1 MQMKSVLKRNNY
13 NITFLCCAICLI
25 LGVVF
30 YDYIPTN
37 KVIPSTVEPYTTSNT
52 IKEKEINQEITEF
65 QKQTIVMEITDSDLK
80 IHKQERSYDSGKINP
95 FAKSSSG
102 TTNTEN
108 GGGNTTGNTN
118 QNPDSK
124 DYFFNNQSGLK

>member
-1 MQMKSVLKRNNY
+1 MKSVLKE
-13 NITFLCCAICLI
+13 IIIILLLCCAICLI

-37 KVIPSTVEPYTTSNT
+37 KVIPSTVEPYTKSNT
-52 IKEKEINQEITEF
+52 IKEEINQEITEF

>member
-1 MQMKSVLKRNNY
+1 MKSVLKE
-13 NITFLCCAICLI
+13 IIIILLLCCAICLI

-52 IKEKEINQEITEF
+52 IKEEINQEITEF

-124 DYFFNNQSGLK
+124 DYFFNNQSSLK

>member
-1 MQMKSVLKRNNY
+1 MKSILKE
-13 NITFLCCAICLI
+13 IIIILLLCCAICLI

-37 KVIPSTVEPYTTSNT
+37 KVIPSTVEAYKTSNK
-52 IKEKEINQEITEF
+52 IKEEIDEEITEF

-80 IHKQERSYDSGKINP
+80 LHKQEKSYDSGKINP

-102 TTNTEN
+102 TTNTDN
-108 GGGNTTGNTN
+108 GNGNTIGNTN
-118 QNPDSK
+118 ENPDSK
-124 DYFFNNQSGLK
+124 DYFFNNQGLK

>member
-1 MQMKSVLKRNNY
+1 MKSVLKE
-13 NITFLCCAICLI
+13 IIIILLLCCAICLI

-52 IKEKEINQEITEF
+52 IKEEINQEITEF

-102 TTNTEN
+102 TTNTEKDDK
-108 GGGNTTGNTN
+108 NTTGDTN

>member
-1 MQMKSVLKRNNY
+1 MKSVLKE
-13 NITFLCCAICLI
+13 IIIILLLCCAICLI

-52 IKEKEINQEITEF
+52 IKEEINQEITEF

-102 TTNTEN
+102 TTNTEK
-108 GGGNTTGNTN
+108 G
-118 QNPDSK
+118 DK
-124 DYFFNNQSGLK
+124 RLCHAW

>member
-1 MQMKSVLKRNNY
+1 MKSVLKE
-13 NITFLCCAICLI
+13 IIIILLLCCAICLI

-52 IKEKEINQEITEF
+52 IKEEIIQEITEF

>member
-1 MQMKSVLKRNNY
+1 MKSVLKE
-13 NITFLCCAICLI
+13 IIIILLLCCAICLI

-52 IKEKEINQEITEF
+52 IKEEINQEITEF
-65 QKQTIVMEITDSDLK
+65 QKQTIVMEITDSNLK

-102 TTNTEN
+102 TTNTEK
-108 GGGNTTGNTN
+108 GDKNTTGDTN

>member
-1 MQMKSVLKRNNY
+1 M
-13 NITFLCCAICLI
+13 I

-52 IKEKEINQEITEF
+52 IKEEINQEITEF

-102 TTNTEN
+102 TTNTEK
-108 GGGNTTGNTN
+108 GDKNTTGDTN

>member
-1 MQMKSVLKRNNY
+1 MKSVLKE
-13 NITFLCCAICLI
+13 IIIILLLCCAICLI

-52 IKEKEINQEITEF
+52 IKEEINQEITEF
-65 QKQTIVMEITDSDLK
+65 QKQTIVMEITDLDLK

>member
-1 MQMKSVLKRNNY
+1 MKSVLKE
-13 NITFLCCAICLI
+13 IIIILLLCCAICLI

-52 IKEKEINQEITEF
+52 IKEEINQEITEF
-65 QKQTIVMEITDSDLK
+65 PKQTIVMEITDSDLK

>member
-1 MQMKSVLKRNNY
+1 MKSILKE
-13 NITFLCCAICLI
+13 IIIILLLCCAICLI

-52 IKEKEINQEITEF
+52 IKEEINQEITEF

-108 GGGNTTGNTN
+108 GGGNTTENTN

>member
-1 MQMKSVLKRNNY
+1 MKSVLKE
-13 NITFLCCAICLI
+13 IIIILLLCCAICLI

-52 IKEKEINQEITEF
+52 IKEEINQEITEF

-118 QNPDSK
+118 QNLDSK

>member
-1 MQMKSVLKRNNY
+1 MKSVLKE
-13 NITFLCCAICLI
+13 IIIILLLCCAICLI

-52 IKEKEINQEITEF
+52 IKEEINQ
-65 QKQTIVMEITDSDLK
+65 EITDSDLK

-118 QNPDSK
+118 QNPDSI
-124 DYFFNNQSGLK
+124 DYFFINQSGLK

>member
-1 MQMKSVLKRNNY
+1 MKSVLKE
-13 NITFLCCAICLI
+13 IIIILLLCCAICLI

-52 IKEKEINQEITEF
+52 IKEEINQEITEF

-102 TTNTEN
+102 TTNTEK
-108 GGGNTTGNTN
+108 GDKNTTGDTN

-124 DYFFNNQSGLK
+124 DYFFNNQNGLK

>member
-1 MQMKSVLKRNNY
+1 MKSVLKE
-13 NITFLCCAICLI
+13 IIIILLLCCAICLI

-52 IKEKEINQEITEF
+52 IKEEINQEITEF

-124 DYFFNNQSGLK
+124 DYSFNNQSGLK

>member
-1 MQMKSVLKRNNY
+1 MKSVLKE
-13 NITFLCCAICLI
+13 IIIILLLCCAICLI

-52 IKEKEINQEITEF
+52 IKEEINQEITEF

-102 TTNTEN
+102 TTNTEK
-108 GGGNTTGNTN
+108 GDKNTTGDTN

-124 DYFFNNQSGLK
+124 DYFFNNIKKVV

>member
-1 MQMKSVLKRNNY
+1 MKSVLKE
-13 NITFLCCAICLI
+13 IIIILLLCCAICLI

-52 IKEKEINQEITEF
+52 IKEEINQEITEF

>member
-1 MQMKSVLKRNNY
+1 MKSVLKE
-13 NITFLCCAICLI
+13 IIIILLLCCAICLI

-52 IKEKEINQEITEF
+52 IKEEINQEITEF

-108 GGGNTTGNTN
+108 GGGNTTGNTK

>member
-1 MQMKSVLKRNNY
+1 MKSVLKE
-13 NITFLCCAICLI
+13 IIIILLLCCAICLI

-52 IKEKEINQEITEF
+52 IKEEINQEITEF

-108 GGGNTTGNTN
+108 GVGNTTGNTN

>member
-1 MQMKSVLKRNNY
+1 MKSVLKE
-13 NITFLCCAICLI
+13 IIIILLLCCAICLI

-37 KVIPSTVEPYTTSNT
+37 KVIPSKVEPYTTSNT
-52 IKEKEINQEITEF
+52 IKEEINQEITEF

>member
-1 MQMKSVLKRNNY
+1 MKSVLKE
-13 NITFLCCAICLI
+13 IIIILLLCCAICLI

-52 IKEKEINQEITEF
+52 IKEEINQEITEF

-124 DYFFNNQSGLK
+124 DYFPNNQSGLK

>member
-1 MQMKSVLKRNNY
+1 MKSVLKE
-13 NITFLCCAICLI
+13 IIIILLLCCAICLI

-52 IKEKEINQEITEF
+52 IKEEINQEITEF

-102 TTNTEN
+102 TTNTEI

>member
-1 MQMKSVLKRNNY
+1 MKSVLKE
-13 NITFLCCAICLI
+13 IIIILLLCCAICLI

-52 IKEKEINQEITEF
+52 IKEEINQEITEF

-102 TTNTEN
+102 TTNTEK
-108 GGGNTTGNTN
+108 GDKNTTGDTN

-124 DYFFNNQSGLK
+124 DYFVNNQSGLK

>member
-1 MQMKSVLKRNNY
+1 MKSVLKE
-13 NITFLCCAICLI
+13 IIIILLLCCAICLI

-52 IKEKEINQEITEF
+52 IKEVINQEITEF

>member
-1 MQMKSVLKRNNY
+1 MKSVLKE
-13 NITFLCCAICLI
+13 IIIILLLCCAICLI

-52 IKEKEINQEITEF
+52 IKEEINQEITEF

-124 DYFFNNQSGLK
+124 DYFVNNQSGLK

>member
-1 MQMKSVLKRNNY
+1 MKSVLKE
-13 NITFLCCAICLI
+13 IIIILLLCCAICLI

-52 IKEKEINQEITEF
+52 IKEEINQEITEF
-65 QKQTIVMEITDSDLK
+65 QKQTIVMEITASDLK

-124 DYFFNNQSGLK
+124 DYFFNIHSVLN

>member
-1 MQMKSVLKRNNY
+1 MKSVLKE
-13 NITFLCCAICLI
+13 IIIILLLCCAICLI

-52 IKEKEINQEITEF
+52 IKEEINQEITEF

-102 TTNTEN
+102 TTNTEKGN
-108 GGGNTTGNTN
+108 KNTTGDTN

>member
-1 MQMKSVLKRNNY
+1 MKSVLKE
-13 NITFLCCAICLI
+13 IIIILLLCCAICLI

-52 IKEKEINQEITEF
+52 IKEEINQEITEF

-124 DYFFNNQSGLK
+124 DYCFNNQSGLK

>member
-1 MQMKSVLKRNNY
+1 MKSILKE
-13 NITFLCCAICLI
+13 IIIILLLCCAICLI

-37 KVIPSTVEPYTTSNT
+37 KVIPSTVEAYKTSNT
-52 IKEKEINQEITEF
+52 IKEEIDEEITEF

-80 IHKQERSYDSGKINP
+80 LHKQEKSYDSGKINP

-102 TTNTEN
+102 TTNTDN
-108 GGGNTTGNTN
+108 GNGNTIGDTN
-118 QNPDSK
+118 ENPDSK
-124 DYFFNNQSGLK
+124 DYFFNNQGLK

>member
-1 MQMKSVLKRNNY
+1 MKSVLKE
-13 NITFLCCAICLI
+13 IIIILLLCCAICLI

-52 IKEKEINQEITEF
+52 IKEEINQEITEF

-102 TTNTEN
+102 TTNTEK
-108 GGGNTTGNTN
+108 GDKNTTGDTN

-124 DYFFNNQSGLK
+124 DYFCNNQSGLK

>member
-1 MQMKSVLKRNNY
+1 MKSVLKE
-13 NITFLCCAICLI
+13 IIIILLLCCAICLI

-52 IKEKEINQEITEF
+52 IKEEINQEITEF

-80 IHKQERSYDSGKINP
+80 IHKQEKSYDSGKINP

-108 GGGNTTGNTN
+108 GDGNITGNTN
-118 QNPDSK
+118 ENPDSK
-124 DYFFNNQSGLK
+124 DYFFNNPSGLK

>member
-1 MQMKSVLKRNNY
+1 MKSVLKE
-13 NITFLCCAICLI
+13 IIIILLLCCAICLI

-52 IKEKEINQEITEF
+52 IKEEINQEITEF

-124 DYFFNNQSGLK
+124 DYFCNNQSGLK

>member
-1 MQMKSVLKRNNY
+1 MKSVLKE
-13 NITFLCCAICLI
+13 IIIILLLCCAICLI

-37 KVIPSTVEPYTTSNT
+37 KVIPSTVEPYTTPNT
-52 IKEKEINQEITEF
+52 IKEEINQEITEF

-102 TTNTEN
+102 TTNTEK
-108 GGGNTTGNTN
+108 GDKNTTGDTN